1 MYEMAIKFR
10 NVSNGRY
17 YYLCLYQD
25 LLGDWIMSGYRG
37 GRQKHH
43 AWHRLVS
50 NIDIALRE
58 ITTFIKTRL
67 KHGYINTY

>member
-17 YYLCLYQD
+17 YHLCLYQD

-37 GRQKHH
+37 GRYKHH
-43 AWHRLVS
+43 AWHKLVVNFDAVVS
-50 NIDIALRE
+50 E
-58 ITTFIKTRL
+58 VTKFIKTRL
-67 KHGYINTY
+67 KHGYT